1 VVRWTDNEEDAD
13 VRIVHIV
20 GPAELEVVDRRVDN
34 CVLFQ
39 QCYYTAKA
47 DTVDYPS
54 RWKRSLL
61 TTSYHDLPSNTKE
74 HFPFY
79 RTRLGADDRIYRH
92 TYFGPRSGLVFST
105 GHIADDECLNLV
117 LQAAR
122 RCGGTMWHT
131 GENFKWGSPYQ
142 FYPYMEES
150 ELVRKLN
157 QVSFTTG
164 LRREEGFEML
174 CVEGLMCGA
183 RAIVPDLPTYD
194 LYEDHAEY
202 IDMGGI

>member
-1 VVRWTDNEEDAD
+1 
-13 VRIVHIV
+13 
-20 GPAELEVVDRRVDN
+20 
-34 CVLFQ
+34 
-39 QCYYTAKA
+39 
-47 DTVDYPS
+47 
-54 RWKRSLL
+54 
-61 TTSYHDLPSNTKE
+61 
-74 HFPFY
+74 
-79 RTRLGADDRIYRH
+79 
-92 TYFGPRSGLVFST
+92 
-105 GHIADDECLNLV
+105 
-117 LQAAR
+117 
-122 RCGGTMWHT
+122 MWHT

-202 IDMGGI
+202 IDMGGDIASQLYELFRKPTRPLHQPERDRVRDIFSWRTIIPSLFEQIREHKGRHI